1 MCRSILTLSKI
12 AHQMCCDHPFSQRS
26 RITEKTV
33 GVGVGGDREVGWGRG
48 VGQKLKKGEGVGNIG
63 EKSS

>member
-1 MCRSILTLSKI
+1 
-12 AHQMCCDHPFSQRS
+12 MCCDHLFSQRS

-33 GVGVGGDREVGWGRG
+33 GVGVGGDREVGWGW

-63 EKSS
+63 GKSS

>member
-1 MCRSILTLSKI
+1 
-12 AHQMCCDHPFSQRS
+12 MCCDHPFSQRS

-33 GVGVGGDREVGWGRG
+33 GVGVGGDREVGWGG

>member
-1 MCRSILTLSKI
+1 
-12 AHQMCCDHPFSQRS
+12 MCCNHPFSQRS

-33 GVGVGGDREVGWGRG
+33 GVGVGGDREVGWGGG

>member
-12 AHQMCCDHPFSQRS
+12 AHQMCCDHLFSQRS

-33 GVGVGGDREVGWGRG
+33 GVGVGGDREVGWGW

-63 EKSS
+63 GKSS